1 MRDSDFSTWWAFAS
15 ALMRPVMRLFFRVR
29 VEGVEHVPLEG
40 SAILVFNHMSV
51 LDGPSLVIETARRRR
66 RKVRFLV
73 AAEIMNKGLIGV
85 ILRSFDQIP
94 IQRGARDAH
103 ALDEALETVRRGTIV
118 ALAPEGKLNEDDERG
133 LLRMKSG
140 IARMALP
147 THAPIIPVGI
157 WGTHELWPK
166 SGAKWTRFLRR
177 PPLALIYG
185 APVIPHGDLAVRGD
199 VAEVKRLVKEAL
211 EVQLA
216 RAQAVA
222 EAVRGR

>member
-1 MRDSDFSTWWAFAS
+1 MRDPDFSTWWAFAS
-15 ALMRPVMRLFFRVR
+15 ALTRPIMRLLFRVH
-29 VEGVEHVPLEG
+29 VEGAEHVPVQG
-40 SAILVFNHMSV
+40 PAILVFNHMSV

-73 AAEIMNKGLIGV
+73 AAEIMNTGLIGV

-94 IQRGARDAH
+94 IRRGARDVH
-103 ALDEALETVRRGTIV
+103 AMDEALETLQRGAVV
-118 ALAPEGKLNEDDERG
+118 ALAPEGKLNEEHERG

-147 THAPIIPVGI
+147 SHAPIIPVGI
-157 WGTHELWPK
+157 WGTHILWPK
-166 SGAKWTRFLRR
+166 DGARWGRILWR
-177 PPLALIYG
+177 PRLALIYG
-185 APVIPHGDLAVRGD
+185 EPIVPHGDLAVRGD
-199 VAEVKRLVKEAL
+199 VAEVKRRVKEAL

-222 EAVRGR
+222 EATR

>member
-1 MRDSDFSTWWAFAS
+1 MRDPDFSTWWAFAS
-15 ALMRPVMRLFFRVR
+15 ALMRPIMRLLFKVH
-29 VEGVEHVPLEG
+29 VEGAEHVPLQG
-40 SAILVFNHMSV
+40 PAILVFNHMSV

-94 IQRGARDAH
+94 VQRGARDVH
-103 ALDEALETVRRGTIV
+103 AMDEALETVRRGAIV
-118 ALAPEGKLNEDDERG
+118 ALAPEGKLNEEDARG

-147 THAPIIPVGI
+147 SHAPIIPVGI
-157 WGTHELWPK
+157 WGTHVLWPK
-166 SGAKWTRFLRR
+166 DGARWSRILRR

-185 APVIPHGDLAVRGD
+185 EPILPRGDLKVRGD

-211 EVQLA
+211 EIQLA
-216 RAQAVA
+216 RAQTVA
-222 EAVRGR
+222 EATR

>member
-1 MRDSDFSTWWAFAS
+1 MRDPDFSTWWAFAS
-15 ALMRPVMRLFFRVR
+15 AVMRPIMRLLFRVR
-29 VEGVEHVPLEG
+29 VEGAEHVPLEG
-40 SAILVFNHMSV
+40 PAILVFNHMSV

-85 ILRSFDQIP
+85 LLRSFDQIP
-94 IQRGARDAH
+94 IRRGARDLH
-103 ALDEALETVRRGTIV
+103 AMDEALEAVRNGVIV
-118 ALAPEGKLNEDDERG
+118 ALAPEGKLNEEDARG

-147 THAPIIPVGI
+147 TRAPIIPVGI

-166 SGAKWTRFLRR
+166 DGAKWSRVLRR

-185 APVIPHGDLAVRGD
+185 PPILPHGDLAVRGD

-216 RAQAVA
+216 RAQTVA
-222 EAVRGR
+222 EAVR